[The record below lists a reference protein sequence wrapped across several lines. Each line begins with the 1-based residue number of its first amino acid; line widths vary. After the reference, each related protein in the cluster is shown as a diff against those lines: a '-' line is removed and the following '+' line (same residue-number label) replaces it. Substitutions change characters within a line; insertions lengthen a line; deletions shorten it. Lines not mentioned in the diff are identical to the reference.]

1 MSYSSSHRSLQ
12 FNDYR
17 FGEQVDM
24 TSTSPQS
31 VSPKS
36 PPQHSKSHSPSTS
49 SLSPLQST
57 ISQQQQQQQYVQP
70 LTRDILEKKDRLDLL
85 LQNRPTPGVR
95 MIQRRRTISNGN
107 IYRRLYNEDDSP
119 ITLAMP
125 FTKMDSGDSDA
136 SVHSPNSEYNVRYNR
151 PFPGG
156 RARHHR
162 SEKRHH
168 HQQQQRHEYPIS
180 YMSSSIDKT
189 NRNDSNRDRS
199 YGSITNKKQ
208 STNSRSVNTSHASSS
223 CDHPFNY
230 HPRHATDISGPPRR
244 FSGLVRLSAAHI
256 ALNRTRKIKKRHY
269 QSTMYIVLHKLKTI
283 ASRVVNSRISEPADT
298 KMSIQELTSLS
309 RYLYVLR
316 HGYTK
321 DDKSDSEQDEETTQG
336 ASTPAATATA
346 PKHPIIGLFVQEE
359 GEHSNR
365 DQDTTSLHESSP
377 LLASP
382 SKRKRKRNL
391 SSLGNIFP
399 FAPLDRIPSLSRS
412 GSESSQINAP
422 TESDPLLAPLSSSLS
437 QQLPSLGRSRM
448 RCFLDKMIKRLR
460 GPILHFQQH
469 RHQQEHNTQIRFE
482 GWSLFFFSPISLTRL
497 YLWKVVGSR
506 WFEVLILLLLLTQW
520 ILMSFVPV
528 LFNKEPALFTRMGD
542 FLLLFI
548 YIVYTFE
555 LVSKILV
562 YGLVLNTH
570 SVTKPNLLQ
579 IWLQRIRHLHRHRRR
594 PSFLSVIYTSDIE
607 SMLSHS
613 SDDQDD
619 TIPSYTR
626 GYHRHHLLPS
636 FAHTPRSISSAA
648 SIRSSTERMYP
659 NHGSVSGSE
668 PPSPRSASPAGTN
681 TDNTNIWEPS
691 SAVDDLES
699 IYTNES
705 RLPFSSKQYRTRMEE
720 ADNEDAKSI
729 LSAAEQQVLASLNP
743 CPHHTHS
750 STATAAAATEME
762 ADVDFLKVAHQSFLS
777 NLPNIIDLV
786 SVTSYWIDLATVLYL
801 GRRPYPIFQAFAAA
815 RLLRLLVI
823 TEGTTVIMKS
833 LSSSCDMLKNVMGFF
848 VFFWL
853 LFSLAALFIFM
864 NAFSRRCAVWPEDGL
879 HKNLTHI
886 QYVEP
891 RISCSGYMI
900 SAHERT
906 GPYDINTGTQNTHP
920 AGDGLFCKLGQ
931 VCIQD
936 VANQP
941 EYGYMSYEN
950 ILYTMLN
957 ILTVISTENWTDL
970 LYITQDS
977 VSELGAAVFYSFCI
991 YLMTFIMVPM
1001 FIAVIT
1007 TSFSHVRGNM
1017 KTSAFAS
1024 KRKARLLLASGK
1036 RQKAHHYHH
1045 QQQQEY
1051 ADEDH
1056 EEWIYEGTGLGGHLQ
1071 TRSWIQ
1077 GWAHFITHH
1086 AYFPYVGS
1094 ILVVLNVFAMMF
1106 YNANMSTQDQMYY
1119 DVVLRT
1125 YTCIFALEIVIRIY
1139 GCLHWKQFWRRIRN
1153 RVDLVIVIASVIDEF
1168 SFVRES
1174 KYHLFLLVFNVCR
1187 SYRIAYLFPGV
1198 LRLLS
1203 DVIGDGQG
1211 IMNLTFFTFLV
1222 LLLLS
1227 PMSVQLFGGD
1237 FKFVQEDEPSMR
1249 FDNSYQAFLAL
1260 FQIMTGENW
1269 TDILYDAMHSQ
1280 EEASVAYA
1288 AIYMIFL
1295 YFSVHYM
1302 VLNLFIAV
1310 IMENFDLD
1318 EEEIKQIQI
1327 KKYIREHRWKPEYF
1341 KMDTISRLLLPLF
1354 IIQDEKKLDFKS
1366 IPQKLVAQVTSSRFK
1381 EFLAQDSSSSSEN
1394 FAGAHSPER
1403 VNRNLSHFSLSE
1415 QEHRSRFFG
1424 RKPPSLLSH
1433 KSGTSARRPS
1443 VASQYSNR
1451 SLRLDTAS
1459 IAYLDQEQEPL
1470 VKYGDEYELNVAR
1483 ENKAV
1488 IVENLNVFR
1497 SIIILK
1503 KDNVVRKVCT
1513 QLATR
1518 DSYNWFIVGL
1528 ICISTLL
1535 ALWADESN
1543 REQHPVLI
1551 RTVIGPLHAL
1561 LLLIYWI
1568 DVFIHMIADG
1578 VFMLPRSYMR
1588 NAWNLLDMMNLT
1600 GQFVLT
1606 ILSVADIDSPEKLT
1620 LYGGYLRILRTLRSM
1635 RIVYY
1640 VHGMRVIFLDLVYG
1654 LPKMIDAVALNFLVF
1669 VPFAIYGCFLFSGR
1683 FFICNDGDVGSKQG
1697 CLGEFASADDDNFGI
1712 LLPRTWKN
1720 PYDYSFDTFGKSLL
1734 HLFECASGEG
1744 WILSLFSAM
1753 SVIPQDRDLQPQFSW
1768 SSSSVFH
1775 SLYYVVFMFVASL
1788 CSIQLFI
1795 GVFLEIFKQRSGIS
1809 SLTNTQRQ
1817 FQDLQRQLALVK
1829 PSRKAERPPDGS
1841 LRAMCFDLVIDKR
1854 GTFAQFMATV
1864 LTANIIVFA
1873 TEHLHQPL
1881 WLGHLQDL
1889 LNAICLSLYVFEMAA
1904 KIAGLGLYKW
1914 ASARWNIYDMVLVW
1928 LAILTSI
1935 PKYYGDLPFGWD
1947 VSRKL
1952 CLVGIAFRLAQRNES
1967 LDTLFRS
1974 VKRALPSIFFVSSV
1988 FFIVIVCFGVTFQE
2002 EFSSTRYGPYG
2013 NEHANFRSLFNAILT
2028 LFRITT
2034 GENWDFLMHDFT
2046 ILPPVCIGKDDC
2058 GSPNYAILLFISFYV
2073 VCTYIF
2079 VNLFTVIVI
2088 DNFSFTFDKRNQ
2100 FTLITRTDLRNFKKA
2115 WSILDPRAT
2124 GYMDVADVPNFLS
2137 KLEGVLSIYIY
2148 EKEHRLSTLLDASY
2162 HIDSDVS
2169 HLIAVPLSEAKGTN
2183 NTMGERF
2190 FNLHE
2195 FNKRLANIDPD
2206 IINERKRQYAEVYQE
2221 IINAASH
2228 RGIAF
2233 QQMLEILAIRLVD
2246 VSKSLT
2252 FDELVNRAR
2261 IQDKIGKQLATERA
2275 KGLVNMMIQRRQFLK
2290 TRQKA
2295 RNSQILNNNNSNLSI
2310 VGNWLRPGSRLP
2322 SPNRERSNPCSPSVS
2337 KSTQS
2342 RPKSELPSRQGHN
2355 SGVPKI
2361 VVDQARQQSL
2371 DSIKMADSVLQN
2383 QQQSLRLPDRFAN
2396 PPNGGRSAPQRRN
2409 STAIIPVTLGA
2420 PPSRRAT
2427 MIPQQTASPTS
2438 NMSSTEGTHM
2448 SPPRTLSRR
2457 ASAMSIRRMS
2467 LTADILGCHTHT
2479 VDESMALDDTEEDI
2493 FTQYYAIDPTMDD
2506 MTSPDAKKIVHKF
2519 QHNVWSDLLHH
2530 EVASDEDHA

>member
-1 MSYSSSHRSLQ
+1 MSYSSSSNKSLH
-12 FNDYR
+12 FNGYR

-24 TSTSPQS
+24 ASTSPQS
-31 VSPKS
+31 VSPRSS
-36 PPQHSKSHSPSTS
+36 PQQRNRSHS
-49 SLSPLQST
+49 SLNSLFSPH
-57 ISQQQQQQQYVQP
+57 QQQQEEYVQP
-70 LTRDILEKKDRLDLL
+70 LTRDMLEKKDRLDIL

-95 MIQRRRTISNGN
+95 MIQRRRSICNGN
-107 IYRRLYNEDDSP
+107 IYRRLYNEDNSP
-119 ITLAMP
+119 MTLATP
-125 FTKMDSGDSDA
+125 FTKMDSADSDA
-136 SVHSPNSEYNVRYNR
+136 SVHSPNSQYDRPSSDRHPRHRHRYR
-151 PFPGG
+151 
-156 RARHHR
+156 RHG
-162 SEKRHH
+162 SNERHH
-168 HQQQQRHEYPIS
+168 HHSKSSRHATS
-180 YMSSSIDKT
+180 HASSSLQHKTNTT
-189 NRNDSNRDRS
+189 NRNRS

-208 STNSRSVNTSHASSS
+208 STNSRSVNTSRASSS
-223 CDHPFNY
+223 SFLGLPPGGGDV
-230 HPRHATDISGPPRR
+230 SGPPRR

-256 ALNRTRKIKKRHY
+256 ALNRTRRNKKRRHNH
-269 QSTMYIVLHKLKTI
+269 SVMALVFHKLGI
-283 ASRVVNSRISEPADT
+283 MASRVVNSRITEPADT
-298 KMSIQELTSLS
+298 KMSIEELTSLS

-316 HGYTK
+316 HGYSK
-321 DDKSDSEQDEETTQG
+321 DDNDDDKSDSEDYDGNSTEG
-336 ASTPAATATA
+336 ASTPATSKQQQQQQQ
-346 PKHPIIGLFVQEE
+346 PVIGLFVEQDDADSNSQDGTVPNTEHDQE
-359 GEHSNR
+359 
-365 DQDTTSLHESSP
+365 TSP
-377 LLASP
+377 LLLSP
-382 SKRKRKRNL
+382 SKLRNKKRNL

-399 FAPLDRIPSLSRS
+399 FAPLDRIPSISRS
-412 GSESSQINAP
+412 GSESSQIHTDLP
-422 TESDPLLAPLSSSLS
+422 QQQQQQQQQQTRRIPLLGRRSQKKSHHYPDRIANYLQQHLCRPL
-437 QQLPSLGRSRM
+437 
-448 RCFLDKMIKRLR
+448 
-460 GPILHFQQH
+460 LHFKQYQQ
-469 RHQQEHNTQIRFE
+469 QQEHNTQIRFE
-482 GWSLFFFSPISLTRL
+482 GWSLCLFSPTSLTRL
-497 YLWKVVGSR
+497 YLWKIVGAS
-506 WFEVLILLLLLTQW
+506 
-520 ILMSFVPV
+520 
-528 LFNKEPALFTRMGD
+528 
-542 FLLLFI
+542 
-548 YIVYTFE
+548 FE
-555 LVSKILV
+555 LAAKIIV
-562 YGLVLNTH
+562 YGLILNTH
-570 SVTKPNLLQ
+570 ATTKPSFDS
-579 IWLQRIRHLHRHRRR
+579 WLHRIRHHVHRRR
-594 PSFLSVIYTSDIE
+594 PSFRSVVYNTSDVE
-607 SMLSHS
+607 SIRSHS
-613 SDDQDD
+613 DNYGGDDDDNDDQDD
-619 TIPSYTR
+619 TGSSNYIRSH
-626 GYHRHHLLPS
+626 HRQHLLPS

-648 SIRSSTERMYP
+648 SSIRSGTGSERLYP
-659 NHGSVSGSE
+659 NHRMSHSFSGSE
-668 PPSPRSASPAGTN
+668 PLSPSSVSPAAT
-681 TDNTNIWEPS
+681 TDNTTPS
-691 SAVDDLES
+691 VVDDLES
-699 IYTNES
+699 IYNQES
-705 RLPFSSKQYRTRMEE
+705 SHLPLPSNNKQHRTRMEE
-720 ADNEDAKSI
+720 AEREDAKSI

-743 CPHHTHS
+743 YPYYHHHHHTTS
-750 STATAAAATEME
+750 STATLPPPPPVAAAAAA
-762 ADVDFLKVAHQSFLS
+762 ADMGADIDFLKVTHKSFLS
-777 NLPNIIDLV
+777 NLPNVIDLI

-801 GRRPYPIFQAFAAA
+801 GKRPYPIFQAFAAT

-833 LSSSCDMLKNVMGFF
+833 LSSSYDMLKNVMGFF

-864 NAFSRRCAVWPEDGL
+864 NAFSRRCAVWPEEGL
-879 HKNLTHI
+879 HKDLSNI

-900 SAHERT
+900 SADERT

-920 AGDGLFCKLGQ
+920 GGDGLFCKLGQ

-977 VSELGAAVFYSFCI
+977 VSALGAAVFYSFCI

-1007 TSFSHVRGNM
+1007 TSFSHVRGDM
-1017 KTSAFAS
+1017 RESAFSS

-1036 RQKAHHYHH
+1036 RHKTQH
-1045 QQQQEY
+1045 QGEHQ
-1051 ADEDH
+1051 DEEH
-1056 EEWIYEGTGLGGHLQ
+1056 EEWIYEGTGLGGHRQ
-1071 TRSWIQ
+1071 TRSWVQ
-1077 GWAHFITHH
+1077 GWVYFITHH

-1094 ILVVLNVFAMMF
+1094 MLVVLNVFSMMF
-1106 YNANMSTQDQMYY
+1106 YTANMSAEDQMYY
-1119 DVVLRT
+1119 DLVNRI
-1125 YTCIFALEIVIRIY
+1125 YTCIFALEIAIRIY
-1139 GCLHWKQFWRRIRN
+1139 GCLYWRQFWRRIRN
-1153 RVDLVIVIASVIDEF
+1153 RVDLVIVIATVIDEL

-1174 KYHLFLLVFNVCR
+1174 RYHLFLLVFGVCR

-1198 LRLLS
+1198 LQLLS

-1237 FKFVQEDEPSMR
+1237 FKFAPEDEPSMR

-1280 EEASVAYA
+1280 EDASVSYA

-1295 YFSVHYM
+1295 YFTVHYM

-1366 IPQKLVAQVTSSRFK
+1366 IPQNLVAQVTSSRFK
-1381 EFLAQDSSSSSEN
+1381 DFLGQDSSSSSSSSNEY
-1394 FAGAHSPER
+1394 AHLHSPEGR
-1403 VNRNLSHFSLSE
+1403 TSRNLSHFSLSG
-1415 QEHRSRFFG
+1415 QHDHHPSRFFG
-1424 RKPPSLLSH
+1424 TRPSSLLSH
-1433 KSGTSARRPS
+1433 KSGASTRRPS

-1459 IAYLDQEQEPL
+1459 IAYLEHHEDEPL

-1503 KDNVVRKVCT
+1503 KDNLVRKVCT
-1513 QLATR
+1513 HLAAKS
-1518 DSYNWFIVGL
+1518 SYNWCIVGL

-1551 RTVIGPLHAL
+1551 RTVIGPLHAM

-1568 DVFIHMIADG
+1568 DIFIHMVADG
-1578 VFMLPRSYMR
+1578 VFMLPKSYMR

-1600 GQFVLT
+1600 GQLVLT
-1606 ILSVADIDSPEKLT
+1606 ILTVTDANVPEKLA
-1620 LYGGYLRILRTLRSM
+1620 LYGSYLRVLRTLRSM

-1683 FFICNDGDVGSKQG
+1683 FFICNDDAIGSRQG
-1697 CLGEFASADDDNFGI
+1697 CLGEFPAADDDNYGI

-1753 SVIPQDRDLQPQFSW
+1753 SVVPEDRDLQPQFSW
-1768 SSSSVFH
+1768 STSSIFY

-1841 LRAMCFDLVIDKR
+1841 IRAMCYDLVIDKR
-1854 GTFAQFMATV
+1854 GKFAQFMAAV
-1864 LTANIIVFA
+1864 LTANITVFA

-1881 WLGHLQDL
+1881 WLGHLQDA
-1889 LNAICLSLYVFEMAA
+1889 LNAICLSLYLFEMGA

-1988 FFIVIVCFGVTFQE
+1988 FFIVIVCFGVAFQE

-2013 NEHANFRSLFNAILT
+2013 NEHANFRSLFNTILT

-2046 ILPPVCIGKDDC
+2046 ILPPECVGKDDC
-2058 GSPNYAILLFISFYV
+2058 GFPNYAIFLFISFYV

-2100 FTLITRTDLRNFKKA
+2100 FTLITRTDLRHFKKA
-2115 WSILDPRAT
+2115 WSMLDPRAT

-2137 KLEGVLSIYIY
+2137 KLEGVLSIHIY
-2148 EKEHRLSTLLDASY
+2148 EKEHRLSTLLDASN
-2162 HIDSDVS
+2162 HIDGDVS
-2169 HLIAVPLSEAKGTN
+2169 HLIAVPLSDANGAN
-2183 NTMGERF
+2183 NAMRERF

-2195 FNKRLANIDPD
+2195 FNKRLANIDAN
-2206 IINERKRQYAEVYQE
+2206 IIKERKRQYAEVYQE
-2221 IINAASH
+2221 ILNTASH

-2233 QQMLEILAIRLVD
+2233 HQMLEILAIRLVD

-2261 IQDKIGKQLATERA
+2261 IQDKVAKQLTTERA
-2275 KGLVNMMIQRRQFLK
+2275 KGLVNMLIQRRKFLK
-2290 TRQKA
+2290 NRQKA
-2295 RNSQILNNNNSNLSI
+2295 RNSQILSNNNKNNLSI
-2310 VGNWLRPGSRLP
+2310 VGNWLRPSTNSSSRLP
-2322 SPNRERSNPCSPSVS
+2322 SPNRERSNPFLQLRPSISS

-2342 RPKSELPSRQGHN
+2342 RSKLESPNRQNRTSEG
-2355 SGVPKI
+2355 
-2361 VVDQARQQSL
+2361 
-2371 DSIKMADSVLQN
+2371 
-2383 QQQSLRLPDRFAN
+2383 RLK
-2396 PPNGGRSAPQRRN
+2396 
-2409 STAIIPVTLGA
+2409 
-2420 PPSRRAT
+2420 
-2427 MIPQQTASPTS
+2427 
-2438 NMSSTEGTHM
+2438 
-2448 SPPRTLSRR
+2448 
-2457 ASAMSIRRMS
+2457 
-2467 LTADILGCHTHT
+2467 
-2479 VDESMALDDTEEDI
+2479 
-2493 FTQYYAIDPTMDD
+2493 YY
-2506 MTSPDAKKIVHKF
+2506 
-2519 QHNVWSDLLHH
+2519 
-2530 EVASDEDHA
+2530 